1 MSFFVC
7 VFVRSSLFVKFSFPA
22 VGREQGYSSIFVQ
35 FGDSCPPPAEGNLIP
50 CSSVRSVVTTP
61 LPLGGVGRG
70 SVRPQKKE
78 ESSR

>member
-1 MSFFVC
+1 MSVKEFFVL

-50 CSSVRSVVTTP
+50 CSSVPSVVHPFPIGSFLVP
-61 LPLGGVGRG
+61 LAEF
-70 SVRPQKKE
+70 K
-78 ESSR
+78 